1 MNHKNVTVKVGEVV
15 KNYGVMIIY
24 KLVSIYEFE
33 KNYKSIESYRV
44 IRNDKLR
51 KKVKPWKARDL

>member
-15 KNYGVMIIY
+15 KKLWIMIIY
-24 KLVSIYEFE
+24 KLVSIYELE

-44 IRNDKLR
+44 IRNDRLR
-51 KKVKPWKARDL
+51 KKGKAVES

>member
-15 KNYGVMIIY
+15 RNYGVMIIY
-24 KLVSIYEFE
+24 KLVSIYGLE

-51 KKVKPWKARDL
+51 KKGKAVES

>member
-24 KLVSIYEFE
+24 KLVSIYKLE

-44 IRNDKLR
+44 IRNDRFR

>member
-1 MNHKNVTVKVGEVV
+1 MNHKNVTVKVGEVI

>member
-15 KNYGVMIIY
+15 KKLWIMIIY
-24 KLVSIYEFE
+24 KLVSIYELE